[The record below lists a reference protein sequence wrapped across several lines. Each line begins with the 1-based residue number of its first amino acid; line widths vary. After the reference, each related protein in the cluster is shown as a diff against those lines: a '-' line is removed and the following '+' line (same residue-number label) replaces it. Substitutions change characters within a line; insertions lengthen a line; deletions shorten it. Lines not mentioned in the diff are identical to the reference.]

1 MISKPE
7 LLFELP
13 PKSVTYN
20 YAFILPLNS
29 HREHSEIIIILASIA
44 NQHDA
49 DAYLQALNAFTE
61 FIAVSITN
69 LRLLDKIAE
78 SAQETVTLNNISLTL
93 NTFLNLND
101 LLESFLEVTNDFVET
116 DAAAVYLW
124 NEKSEKLILK
134 LTTGFTSAPRIL
146 RDVSL
151 NEGVTG
157 WAAQNHQVLEIPN
170 LNESPYG
177 DECKSPQTFNYLL
190 IIPIISRNKL
200 IGVVNYLSSSIDKI
214 SDGNIASL
222 LSMVN
227 TAAVNIENVEL
238 YEKTKILA
246 RYDSLTGLL
255 NYREFQRIL
264 NKEVKRAKRYGHSLT
279 MIMLDIDYFKNYN
292 DYNGHPQGDKVLKK
306 IGKVILN
313 SIRQLD
319 IGFRYGGEE
328 FALLLLETEA
338 DAAFKI
344 AERLRRNLAG
354 IGFIGQE
361 KQPNGNLTISLGIAS
376 FPADAGNKDELT
388 DRADQALYHAKHL
401 GRNQTRL
408 YKNNEAA

>member
-1 MISKPE
+1 
-7 LLFELP
+7 
-13 PKSVTYN
+13 
-20 YAFILPLNS
+20 
-29 HREHSEIIIILASIA
+29 
-44 NQHDA
+44 
-49 DAYLQALNAFTE
+49 
-61 FIAVSITN
+61 
-69 LRLLDKIAE
+69 
-78 SAQETVTLNNISLTL
+78 
-93 NTFLNLND
+93 
-101 LLESFLEVTNDFVET
+101 
-116 DAAAVYLW
+116 
-124 NEKSEKLILK
+124 
-134 LTTGFTSAPRIL
+134 
-146 RDVSL
+146 
-151 NEGVTG
+151 
-157 WAAQNHQVLEIPN
+157 
-170 LNESPYG
+170 
-177 DECKSPQTFNYLL
+177 
-190 IIPIISRNKL
+190 
-200 IGVVNYLSSSIDKI
+200 SIDKI